1 MKLSFALLPLI
12 FAASALHAEKPL
24 IAFPGAEGYGRFAM
38 GGRGG
43 DVYHVTSLDDSGPG
57 TLRDGIKSIKSGTP
71 RTIVFDVSGNISLK
85 KDLRIEKANGL
96 TIAGQTAPGDG
107 ITLKDNTLKIIK
119 GSSNIIV
126 RYLRCRLGDESKTS
140 NDALDVGSEPD
151 VTHDVIL
158 DHLTLTWG
166 VDGNMDT
173 EMLSNFT
180 MQWCMVGEALNDS
193 CHYKKQPHAM
203 LMSLRKTQ
211 GDVSIHHNLLFS
223 SRDRHPTLGGGQPKQ
238 SNTRAIFDF
247 RNNVIYNW
255 EGACNLASGRF
266 NLIGNYW
273 RPGPNTDF
281 KRDPFPI
288 APKAEADDVTVGH
301 LAGNHFEDKPDWNA
315 DNYRAFQFGTR
326 GGKYIGE
333 VTQEKFV
340 QPAEFVA
347 QDDRPISQPAEK
359 AYQLV
364 LAHAG
369 ASKARDAADKR
380 VVEGIIAR
388 THRRI
393 DSQKEVGGWPELK
406 SAPAPKDSDGD
417 GMPDAWETAHN
428 LNPSEPADGNQRQA
442 EGWTNLE
449 VYLNSLAAPQP
460 LEK

>member
-1 MKLSFALLPLI
+1 MKPVFALLLLSASSV
-12 FAASALHAEKPL
+12 FAADEL
-24 IAFPGAEGYGRFAM
+24 IAFPGAEGYGRFAT

-43 DVYHVTSLDDSGPG
+43 DVYHVTSLDDSGRG
-57 TLRDGIKSIKSGTP
+57 TLREGIKTIKAGTP

-85 KDLRIEKANGL
+85 KDLRIEAVNGL

-107 ITLKDNTLKIIK
+107 ITIRDNTLKIMK
-119 GSSNIIV
+119 GSSNIII

-151 VTHDVIL
+151 LTHDVIL

-211 GDVSIHHNLLFS
+211 GNVSIHHNLLFS
-223 SRDRHPTLGGGQPKQ
+223 SRDRHPTLGGGDPKK
-238 SNTRAIFDF
+238 SNAQAIFDF

-266 NLIGNYW
+266 NLIANYW

-281 KRDPFPI
+281 KRNPFPI
-288 APKAEADDVTVGH
+288 APKAEANDVTVGFFMN
-301 LAGNHFEDKPDWNA
+301 NHFEDKPEWNA
-315 DNYRAFQFGTR
+315 DNYTAFQFGTR
-326 GGKYIGE
+326 GGKYIGD
-333 VTQEKFV
+333 VPKEKFV

-347 QDDRPISQPAEK
+347 EKDRPVTQSASE
-359 AYQLV
+359 AYELI
-364 LAHAG
+364 LKKAG
-369 ASKARDAADKR
+369 ASKARDAADQR
-380 VVEGIIAR
+380 VIAGVKDR

-393 DSQKEVGGWPELK
+393 DSQNEVGGWPKLK
-406 SAPAPKDSDGD
+406 SGAAAKDSDGD
-417 GMPDAWETAHN
+417 GIPDEWEKAQGLSPN
-428 LNPSEPADGNQRQA
+428 DSADGNATQKD
-442 EGWTNLE
+442 GYTNLE
-449 VYLNSLAAPQP
+449 HYLNWG
-460 LEK
+460 